1 MRISPSLVLRV
12 FGIVLLLGA
21 VIVGAMSLLNW
32 ICPAL
37 AIWVGGAAM
46 GGFLVTLLFTEKV
59 MPQWEQQIERE
70 AEARQRTHDE
80 VE

>member
-12 FGIVLLLGA
+12 FGTLLPILA
-21 VIVGAMSLLNW
+21 VTVGVMSWLSW

-37 AIWVGGAAM
+37 AIWVSGAAM
-46 GGFLVTLLFTEKV
+46 GSFLTVVLFGERV

-70 AEARQRTHDE
+70 AEARYRTHDE